1 LRANNEGSTK
11 DLSSHKER
19 DPMLRDWR
27 RHANCKSPRSY
38 GVGEVLGGWWIRWWT
53 LEENV
58 NESVR
63 DFQHLPPRSLVV
75 TVLIGLIASSPHF
88 SHRAARRRGSR
99 HAYTR
104 SPVTINLPAFDNSR
118 SVALASSLFSKP
130 KLSRARRS
138 TSAPPLS
145 RASRADWPCCVLL
158 SPRTP

>member
-1 LRANNEGSTK
+1 MAIRLRANNEGSTK
-11 DLSSHKER
+11 ELTRR
-19 DPMLRDWR
+19 DPMRDWR

-38 GVGEVLGGWWIRWWT
+38 GVGEVLGGWWT
-53 LEENV
+53 LDLKRKRKLCTGSSAFTAPIARCDGADR
-58 NESVR
+58 SVS
-63 DFQHLPPRSLVV
+63 LPP
-75 TVLIGLIASSPHF
+75 F
-88 SHRAARRRGSR
+88 SHRAARRRGYR

-118 SVALASSLFSKP
+118 SITLASPLFSKP